1 MHRVFGLLLI
11 LFALV
16 SCTSAKK
23 QEDRFLTE
31 VSQMG
36 KEEILARGDELAAK
50 KRFPEARKYYSFLAD
65 SFPNDPQ
72 GRLAALRIADTFFFS
87 KDPEAQAEAQVRYK
101 DFATRFPNDSHRAY
115 ALLMLGRTYYRQGR
129 GPQRDLAPIKQ
140 AAEAFEQV
148 VSLYPASP
156 EAQEAGDFLARSR
169 EDLARHELQ
178 VARYYLTVGAQE
190 GAKNR
195 LKYLLAKYP
204 ETDAA
209 GLARELLR
217 GDEAS
222 NKAQVAN
229 TQKALDEAK

>member
-1 MHRVFGLLLI
+1 MLRFVGLLLAI
-11 LFALV
+11 FALTN
-16 SCTSAKK
+16 CTSAKK

-36 KEEILARGDELAAK
+36 KEEILARGDALAAK
-50 KRFPEARKYYSFLAD
+50 KRFAEARKYYSFLAD

-72 GRLAALRIADTFFFS
+72 GRLAALRIADTFFSS

-115 ALLMLGRTYYRQGR
+115 ALLMLGRTYYQQAR
-129 GPQRDLAPIKQ
+129 GPQRDLTPIKE

-148 VSLYPASP
+148 VSLYPESP
-156 EAQEAGDFLARSR
+156 EAKQARKLLARCR
-169 EDLARHELQ
+169 EDLAQHELE

-195 LKYLLAKYP
+195 LKFLLARYP

-209 GLARELLR
+209 KQAQELLSSV
-217 GDEAS
+217 EAS
-222 NKAQVAN
+222 DKVQVRQN
-229 TQKALDEAK
+229 TGTS